1 MSCAENLEKKKADL
15 DWEAEWLV
23 SSPSWGAALVLVY
36 PRGEDRDA
44 Q

>member
-1 MSCAENLEKKKADL
+1 MADL

-23 SSPSWGAALVLVY
+23 SSPYWGAALVFVY
-36 PRGEDRDA
+36 PRGEEMDA